1 MEKNETKNNREDT
14 RKRNYMSNYLDN
26 MNNCH
31 TNEFASCSMF
41 ICDIIFLITFSR
53 LIKNPF

>member
-1 MEKNETKNNREDT
+1 
-14 RKRNYMSNYLDN
+14 MSNYLDN

>member
-26 MNNCH
+26 YIKENNLLGDSMICH
-31 TNEFASCSMF
+31 NYSK
-41 ICDIIFLITFSR
+41 ILY
-53 LIKNPF
+53 NN